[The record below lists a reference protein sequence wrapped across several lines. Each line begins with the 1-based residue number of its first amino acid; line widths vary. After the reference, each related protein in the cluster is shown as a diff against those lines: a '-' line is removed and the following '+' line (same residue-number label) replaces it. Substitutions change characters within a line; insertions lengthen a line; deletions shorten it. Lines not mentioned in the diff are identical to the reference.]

1 MPASRAA
8 CALAAAAAA
17 LAASLPGVQ
26 PAGAAWDLRTTG
38 RQVVVRGAQEH
49 PERLP
54 SFHMQRRE
62 DAAEECR
69 DTGEV
74 SFGSTDLEL
83 VTDPDTCAG
92 TQQVGIRFQQVY
104 IPHGATLTEAFLVFD
119 VDEACRVGRTCRNA
133 GRSDTA
139 LTDDLIVTIAAQS
152 ADNAE
157 AFLEE
162 VNNIARRPRTLA
174 TVQWSVPAWEHEHD
188 MVASVDIAPVVREV
202 LERDGWS
209 AGNSIVFLIRHE
221 SGDGVR
227 IAESF
232 RQGTPE
238 LKVRWEG
245 EMVLGSS
252 GLDTYIAGQHASELE
267 RGFEPTY
274 TDASGQTHTRTEEE
288 FSGLKGT
295 VYTHRG
301 CHCLEMPF
309 TSEAFEINSDDCKCT
324 GARTWKDLCCFLA
337 LRNAAA
343 QMPAAASLPSCRG
356 RA

>member
-26 PAGAAWDLRTTG
+26 PAGRAAWDLRTTG

-104 IPHGATLTEAFLVFD
+104 VPHGATLTEAFLVFD

-162 VNNIARRPRTLA
+162 VNNIAKRPRTLA

-252 GLDTYIAGQHASELE
+252 GLDTYISGQHASELE
-267 RGFEPTY
+267 RGFGEIVILWRLVVFHSNPKNNTTAEPTY
-274 TDASGQTHTRTEEE
+274 TDATGQTQTRTESE
-288 FSGLKGT
+288 FSGLTGT

-309 TSEAFEINSDDCKCT
+309 TSEAFEINSDDCKC
-324 GARTWKDLCCFLA
+324 
-337 LRNAAA
+337 
-343 QMPAAASLPSCRG
+343 SLPFFAARSL
-356 RA
+356 